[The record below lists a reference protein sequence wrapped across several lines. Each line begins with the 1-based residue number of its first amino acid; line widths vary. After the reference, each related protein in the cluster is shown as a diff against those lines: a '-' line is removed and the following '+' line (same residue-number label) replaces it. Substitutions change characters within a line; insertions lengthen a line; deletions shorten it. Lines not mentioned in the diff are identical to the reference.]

1 MSITKEELDKYIA
14 AYQQGNSLIPD
25 EEWKPIIYRNI
36 RHNTYEISNFG
47 NIRRI
52 DDRKY
57 MSKNVRGNGYEYVRL
72 CLIQS
77 NKSKIFTVHRLVAW
91 HFCKGYSKTNNV
103 VNHLDGNKLNN
114 YYKNLEWC
122 TQQKNAQHA
131 IDTGLHEIKIGED
144 NNRSVMTNET
154 VEFICKKLIEYN
166 GSITPILNE
175 LKLQN
180 IYCSFSI
187 IDSIKQKETW
197 SHISDKYFT
206 KNQFKDQKEKEIR
219 LICKTIVKYNGD
231 RNLIL
236 KELVSIVPYI
246 SSDLISR
253 IITKE
258 SYKSISDEYFTK
270 DQYIRKNAFSEKEAH
285 LICQSLVD
293 AKGDCNIVFEILK
306 DKIPTLTLDKIKDI
320 KNKGSYYQISN
331 LYFKRGELKMD
342 LKLPVYLLDLIRT
355 LYIYYTPA
363 IIFSGLNHDK
373 YPTVTPNIVK
383 LICWGHH
390 EHKCYYESNVFD
402 LNEYYKK
409 KHAGEH
415 ISIPKVIIDQLIK
428 SYSLG
433 NSDIDDS
440 LYDKLLEEYL
450 KEHGEENR
458 PFSRQKQS
466 SAINASVGTLPKTYG
481 VIEPMREG
489 QLTYREWKEK
499 KGIPDDALIVVQ
511 PKLDGGSV
519 ACDVSGDKFIY
530 ATRGDYDNGESE
542 DVTEVFVHHDDVMK
556 KAIEKLGKFKCMKFE
571 SIMPRD
577 IFDRVFDRKYTRP
590 RDAMA
595 AVLHARRGD
604 LAKDYVHL
612 MPLRILTDQGQKVYM
627 GALDGECVELDA
639 NNYEGIQCFIDNLLD
654 HGAMVESDAGFK
666 YECDGVV
673 ISVVSRATGL
683 IQDEVAIK
691 ILNMVKETKLL
702 NIEYQM
708 GTSCRVTPVAIL
720 EPVKFG
726 DVTVSRVTLSN
737 LNRVSEMNLRYNDT
751 VRIMYNIVPY
761 FMDSKHDGDIIIPM
775 IEKCPVCGHPFDT
788 RFLKVIECTN
798 PNCNARKLGNIIRY
812 CKNMKMMGVAENT
825 INALWDN
832 GLIRDIRDLYKLT
845 KEAIC
850 NIDGF
855 KEKSAMNIINS
866 IKKASE
872 NIPIERW
879 LGSLPIT
886 GVSNKTWKN
895 IMRSSYGTHNRG
907 LNIFLDQIKNAC
919 NPEEILSHLQL
930 PYGVGNV
937 TISKIAEGFRLYWDI
952 IRDTIVNGFVSFE
965 NKSEGENSNGIK
977 VALSGT
983 RDPELIKFLE
993 SKGYEVIDY
1002 NNSCSILI
1010 IPDETFSSS
1019 KVIKAKEKGKT
1030 IVREIQ
1036 L

>member
-1 MSITKEELDKYIA
+1 MDGPYNGPIYITFIYNLNMEDLVMSITKEELDKYIK
-14 AYQQGNSLIPD
+14 AYSEGN
-25 EEWKPIIYRNI
+25 PI
-36 RHNTYEISNFG
+36 
-47 NIRRI
+47 
-52 DDRKY
+52 
-57 MSKNVRGNGYEYVRL
+57 
-72 CLIQS
+72 
-77 NKSKIFTVHRLVAW
+77 
-91 HFCKGYSKTNNV
+91 
-103 VNHLDGNKLNN
+103 
-114 YYKNLEWC
+114 
-122 TQQKNAQHA
+122 
-131 IDTGLHEIKIGED
+131 
-144 NNRSVMTNET
+144 
-154 VEFICKKLIEYN
+154 
-166 GSITPILNE
+166 
-175 LKLQN
+175 
-180 IYCSFSI
+180 
-187 IDSIKQKETW
+187 
-197 SHISDKYFT
+197 
-206 KNQFKDQKEKEIR
+206 
-219 LICKTIVKYNGD
+219 
-231 RNLIL
+231 
-236 KELVSIVPYI
+236 
-246 SSDLISR
+246 
-253 IITKE
+253 
-258 SYKSISDEYFTK
+258 ISDE
-270 DQYIRKNAFSEKEAH
+270 E
-285 LICQSLVD
+285 
-293 AKGDCNIVFEILK
+293 
-306 DKIPTLTLDKIKDI
+306 
-320 KNKGSYYQISN
+320 
-331 LYFKRGELKMD
+331 
-342 LKLPVYLLDLIRT
+342 
-355 LYIYYTPA
+355 
-363 IIFSGLNHDK
+363 
-373 YPTVTPNIVK
+373 
-383 LICWGHH
+383 
-390 EHKCYYESNVFD
+390 
-402 LNEYYKK
+402 
-409 KHAGEH
+409 
-415 ISIPKVIIDQLIK
+415 
-428 SYSLG
+428 
-433 NSDIDDS
+433 
-440 LYDKLLEEYL
+440 YDKLLEEYL

-466 SAINASVGTLPKTYG
+466 SVINSAVGTLPKTYG
-481 VIEPMREG
+481 VETPMRPG
-489 QLTYREWKEK
+489 QLTYKEWKQK
-499 KGIPDDALIVVQ
+499 KGIPDDALIIVQ

-519 ACDVSGDKFIY
+519 ACDVTGDKFIY
-530 ATRGDYDNGESE
+530 ATRGDYDNGESDNVT
-542 DVTEVFVHHDDVMK
+542 DVFNYADK
-556 KAIEKLGKFKCMKFE
+556 QIEQYRDERNFKCIKFE
-571 SIMPRD
+571 AIMSRHT
-577 IFDRVFDRKYTRP
+577 FDNVFDREYTRP

-595 AVLHARRGD
+595 AVVHARRHD
-604 LAKDYVHL
+604 LAKDYVSL
-612 MPLRILTDQGQKVYM
+612 MPLRILTDEGQKVFM
-627 GALDGECVELDA
+627 GPLDGACVELDA
-639 NNYEGIQCFIDNLLD
+639 DNYTGIQCYIDGLLGD
-654 HGAMVESDAGFK
+654 GAIIEDERGNC

-673 ISVVSRATGL
+673 ISVVNRSTGL

-691 ILNMVKETKLL
+691 ILNMVEYTKLL

-726 DVTVSRVTLSN
+726 NVTVSRVTLSN
-737 LNRVSEMNLRYNDT
+737 LSRVKEMNLRYNDT

-761 FMDSKHDGDIIIPM
+761 FMESKGDGDAIIPM

-825 INALWDN
+825 INTLWDN

-1019 KVIKAKEKGKT
+1019 KVIKAREKGKT
-1030 IVREIQ
+1030 IITVAEAYK